1 MLLIDLNYLLFVTK
15 IQHKVPNHR
24 CLIFNWLDLV
34 ICLIAYASLTQPGT
48 PQQILCFS
56 FYGVCQRDICR
67 SPLEIGCFGYR
78 FAQGTFSKKTH
89 IELENLIPI
98 CLKSF
103 NELLIE
109 DLYSS
114 LILLKHWAF
123 VHRELLQRRKLNSH
137 LTAKLY
143 RFCKQTNVSKEFYD
157 VHVLH
162 FFHRLLILHKIQQDG
177 ILNETCFVFYQ
188 GSVCWRVAQWP
199 WKMRSTSW
207 WRTPWTS
214 CLGAS
219 LSGCSDTA
227 WGSGTNPDLTRSVGG
242 ETSSCMPTP
251 RN

>member
-1 MLLIDLNYLLFVTK
+1 MFPFLWRLPEGHLPKSTANRLFLIPICPRN
-15 IQHKVPNHR
+15 
-24 CLIFNWLDLV
+24 IF
-34 ICLIAYASLTQPGT
+34 Q
-48 PQQILCFS
+48 
-56 FYGVCQRDICR
+56 
-67 SPLEIGCFGYR
+67 
-78 FAQGTFSKKTH
+78 KKNH

-103 NELLIE
+103 KELLIE

-114 LILLKHWAF
+114 LILLKLWAF
-123 VHRELLQRRKLNSH
+123 VHRQLLQRRKLNSH

-143 RFCKQTNVSKEFYD
+143 RFCKQTNVSKESYD

-162 FFHRLLILHKIQQDG
+162 FFFTDSWSCIKFSKMRSWTRLF
-177 ILNETCFVFYQ
+177 FVFYQ

-219 LSGCSDTA
+219 RSGCSGTV